1 QTRTDVAYAGET
13 QGAGA
18 HVTQR
23 NRGRTA
29 TRSAHRLVHL
39 LHLHSRIG
47 KWVGRECRCASMTG
61 PFGILTMAD
70 PVDHQRTEALPIG
83 SHLPDIAAGRI
94 AVERM
99 LADTETQGQRR
110 GVAGIQLHEHDRAP
124 GIGEDV
130 EQLRLTHQGTEPGAL
145 GAARGKSVRQALVEI
160 EARAPIDA
168 DHFHGEGGACRNG
181 AQMQRTMPRMLEQ
194 IRRQLRRH
202 ERHAA
207 GIGLIETQLLR
218 PAVRNPPGVTNPALL
233 LDQPYQRR
241 AAANIQDH
249 LAMLMRVPAPGEL
262 SRSNPSTS
270 RLAPVSPSPRPPP
283 EVQPSVIASLIS
295 AIPGPSSRNV
305 SRTPDLG
312 PSANSTQS
320 MSPPPP

>member
-1 QTRTDVAYAGET
+1 
-13 QGAGA
+13 
-18 HVTQR
+18 
-23 NRGRTA
+23 
-29 TRSAHRLVHL
+29 
-39 LHLHSRIG
+39 
-47 KWVGRECRCASMTG
+47 
-61 PFGILTMAD
+61 LTMAD

-145 GAARGKSVRQALVEI
+145 GAARGKSIRQALVGI

-168 DHFHGEGGACRNG
+168 DHFHGEAGACRNG
-181 AQMQRTMPRMLEQ
+181 TQIQRTMPGMLEQ
-194 IRRQLRRH
+194 IRRQFRRH

-207 GIGLIETQLLR
+207 GIGLIEAQL
-218 PAVRNPPGVTNPALL
+218 AGHAMRNAPGVANLTLL
-233 LDQPYQRR
+233 LDRQYQRR
-241 AAANIQDH
+241 AAANIQVH
-249 LAMLMRVPAPGEL
+249 LTMLMRVPVPGEL
-262 SRSNPSTS
+262 SRSNSSTS
-270 RLAPVSPSPRPPP
+270 RLAPVSPSPRPLP

-305 SRTPDLG
+305 NRMPDRG
-312 PSANSTQS
+312 PWASTCQS
-320 MSPPPP
+320 ISPPPP